1 MINQTYW
8 PMTNMLHNSYLPV
21 QFNYN
26 TGTYLLNLAHQ
37 CNYKKQ
43 EIMGRHIVVVKVT
56 RNKTVL
62 SVFIDVNQNGLLTIK
77 VAKSLYILSQTYIA
91 TRLGSDFLNS

>member
-1 MINQTYW
+1 MINQTYL

-37 CNYKKQ
+37 CIVKSKK
-43 EIMGRHIVVVKVT
+43 
-56 RNKTVL
+56 
-62 SVFIDVNQNGLLTIK
+62 
-77 VAKSLYILSQTYIA
+77 
-91 TRLGSDFLNS
+91 